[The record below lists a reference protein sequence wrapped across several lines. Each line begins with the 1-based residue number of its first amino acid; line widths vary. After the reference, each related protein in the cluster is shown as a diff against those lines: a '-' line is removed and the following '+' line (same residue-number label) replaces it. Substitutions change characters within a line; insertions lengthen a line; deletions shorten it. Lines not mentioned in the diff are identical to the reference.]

1 MSPVLCF
8 KIDGVEKMEG
18 HGSFINMDKLVTI
31 TSQRQNAYE
40 DFFFKKSEGY
50 AEMYYRHLDT

>member
-1 MSPVLCF
+1 
-8 KIDGVEKMEG
+8 MEG